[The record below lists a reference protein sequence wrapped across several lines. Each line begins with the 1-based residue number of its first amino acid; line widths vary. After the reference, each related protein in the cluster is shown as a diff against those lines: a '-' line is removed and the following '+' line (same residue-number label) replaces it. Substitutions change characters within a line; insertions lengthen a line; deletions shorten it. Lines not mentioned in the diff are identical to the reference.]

1 MIGGSSG
8 RSPFRPLR
16 AWRAASCAANGFQRV
31 ARLARMN
38 PRLIII
44 AILGIALGLYLIS
57 YVGFGAVL
65 AAAVAVGWSGFVI
78 LCFYSLGHFVILGFA
93 WFVLLPDTK
102 SAKLRVVIQA
112 RMIRDAAA
120 DVLPFSQLGGLII
133 GARAAILSGVSPPL
147 AFASLVV
154 DVTTEMLAQ
163 IAYIALGLVFLS
175 THVPKSDAVA
185 SLTNLGLIALAL
197 GMLAGAAFL
206 ALQRYGHRVTGR
218 LIARLLRGSGA
229 VTETVTATFDAIYR
243 RRLRIVLS
251 ASVHFV
257 GWIASATGAW
267 IAFRLIGARLD
278 LPSVIAIEALVCAAR
293 SAGSLVPNALGV
305 QEAAYAVLA
314 PLFGIGAEFGL
325 AVSLLKRARDIAI
338 GVPILLLWQAAEGR
352 RALAAKPGR

>member
-1 MIGGSSG
+1 
-8 RSPFRPLR
+8 
-16 AWRAASCAANGFQRV
+16 
-31 ARLARMN
+31 MN
-38 PRLIII
+38 LRLIII
-44 AILGIALGLYLIS
+44 AILGIALGLYLVS

-65 AAAVAVGWSGFVI
+65 AAAAAVGWSGFAI
-78 LCFYSLGHFVILGFA
+78 LCTYSLGLFVVLGLA
-93 WFVLLPDTK
+93 WFVLLPDTG
-102 SAKLRVVIQA
+102 AKLRVFIQA

-120 DVLPFSQLGGLII
+120 DVLPFSQLGGLIV
-133 GARAAILSGVSPPL
+133 GARAAVLSDVSPPL

-175 THVPKSDAVA
+175 TRVPKSDAIA
-185 SLTNLGLIALAL
+185 SLTHLGLIALAL
-197 GMLAGAAFL
+197 GVIGGAAFL

-229 VTETVTATFDAIYR
+229 ATEAVTATFDAIYR
-243 RRLRIVLS
+243 RRARIVLS
-251 ASVHFV
+251 TSVHLV
-257 GWIASATGAW
+257 GWIASAMGAW

-278 LPSVIAIEALVCAAR
+278 LPSVIALEALVCAAR

-314 PLFGIGAEFGL
+314 PLFGVGAEFGL

-352 RALAAKPGR
+352 RALAAKAGR